1 VNAHDR
7 VLDELAKRGR
17 VRTQAGYHMAQ
28 CPAHEDSQA
37 SLSVK
42 RGTDGRV
49 LLNCHA
55 GCDTSA
61 VVDQLGLT
69 LADLFDPEEQ
79 PSKPSKV
86 AEYRYTD
93 ADGNLLFV
101 KERYV
106 PKTFRVRRASGEY
119 SLGDTERVLYRL
131 PEVVAG
137 RAAGRTIWIVEGEK
151 DADRLAALG
160 EVATC
165 NFDGAGAANQRPK
178 WRASYNQWLAGAAKV
193 VVVRDRDVPGHA
205 HARAV
210 AESIGGAVRRLDVRE
225 AVEGNDLSDHLD
237 AGHALDE
244 LVPVD
249 LYGSDDPPPTEAPD
263 DPEDRR
269 QQLSARFIP
278 GATFIL
284 DAPDGVLSVWGEDE
298 QVLWARGET
307 LLLVGPP
314 GVGKTTL
321 AGQLLR
327 ARLGGE
333 DTLLGWAVAPTVS
346 RVLYLAMDRPPQIAR
361 SMKRV
366 FREEDR
372 ELLNERLVVWRGPPE
387 SDLAKDTGLLLE
399 MAAAADADTVV
410 LDSVKD
416 AAIKLSDDEVG
427 AGLNQ
432 AFQRTLVAGVEVLG
446 LHHQTKRSGSGTGKP
461 DTLADVYG
469 SAWIT
474 AGAGSVLLLWGSPG
488 DLVVDLRHLKQPA
501 EDVGPLRLIHDHAS
515 GRTTVHQEIDL
526 LQVARDNSS
535 HGLAAR
541 AAACRLF
548 ATMEPQDNEVEKAR
562 RKLKALAEKGLLI
575 AKTDP
580 PPAGG
585 GRPEVRFIPPRCG
598 GCRRCSRSNHATT
611 HAPFRTL
618 ASLAGHRVPTDLD
631 KPAGQATTSA
641 TTPTTPPTNHAAPPL

>member
-1 VNAHDR
+1 MSAHDR
-7 VLDELAKRGR
+7 ILDLLESRGR
-17 VRTQAGYHMAQ
+17 VRSQAGYHMAQ
-28 CPAHEDSQA
+28 CPAHDDNQA

-42 RGTDGRV
+42 QGTDGRV

-55 GCDTSA
+55 GCDTAA
-61 VVDQLGLT
+61 VVDALGLT
-69 LADLFDPEEQ
+69 MADLFDPDER
-79 PSKPSKV
+79 PDTRPTKV
-86 AEYRYTD
+86 DEYRYTD
-93 ADGNLLFV
+93 EHGALLFV

-119 SLGDTERVLYRL
+119 SLGDTPRVLYRL
-131 PEVVAG
+131 PEVIAG
-137 RAAGRTIWIVEGEK
+137 VAAGRTVWIVEGEK

-178 WRASYNQWLAGAAKV
+178 WRAAYNQWLAGAAQV
-193 VVVRDRDVPGHA
+193 VIIRDRDAPGHA

-210 AESIGGAVRRLDVRE
+210 AESIDGAVRRLDVRE

-237 AGHALDE
+237 AGHHLDE

-249 LYGSDDPPPTEAPD
+249 LYGGDDPPPGEAPD

-269 QQLSARFIP
+269 QQLAARYIS
-278 GATFIL
+278 GATFVL
-284 DAPDGVLSVWGEDE
+284 DTPEGVLSVWGEGDD
-298 QVLWARGET
+298 VLWARGET

-327 ARLGGE
+327 ARLGAE
-333 DTLLGWAVAPTVS
+333 ASLLGWPIAPTVS

-361 SMKRV
+361 SMRRV

-387 SDLAKDTGLLLE
+387 VDMAKETGLLTE

-410 LDSVKD
+410 IDSVKD

-432 AFQRTLVAGVEVLG
+432 AFQRALVAGVEVLG

-474 AGAGSVLLLWGSPG
+474 AGAGSVILLWGNPG
-488 DLVVDLRHLKQPA
+488 DSVVDLRHLKQPA
-501 EDVGPLRLIHDHAS
+501 EDVGPLKLIHDHAA
-515 GRTTVHQEIDL
+515 GRTVVHAEVDL
-526 LQVARDNSS
+526 LQVVAENSA

-541 AAACRLF
+541 AAAFRLF
-548 ATMEPQDNEVEKAR
+548 ATPEPTDNEVEKAR
-562 RKLKALAEKGLLI
+562 RRLKGLAAKGLLI
-575 AKTDP
+575 TKQGP
-580 PPAGG
+580 PSTAG
-585 GRPEVRFIPPRCG
+585 GRPEMRF
-598 GCRRCSRSNHATT
+598 
-611 HAPFRTL
+611 F
-618 ASLAGHRVPTDLD
+618 
-631 KPAGQATTSA
+631 
-641 TTPTTPPTNHAAPPL
+641 PTTLREVPR

>member
-1 VNAHDR
+1 
-7 VLDELAKRGR
+7 
-17 VRTQAGYHMAQ
+17 MAQ
-28 CPAHEDSQA
+28 CPAHEDSNP

-42 RGTDGRV
+42 VGTDGRV
-49 LLNCHA
+49 LLNCHH
-55 GCDTSA
+55 GCAAETIVA
-61 VVDQLGLT
+61 QLGLT
-69 LADLFDPEEQ
+69 MADLFEPKDEPL
-79 PSKPSKV
+79 SKPTKV
-86 AEYRYTD
+86 AEYRYVD

-106 PKTFRVRRASGEY
+106 PKTFRVRRATGEY
-119 SLGDTERVLYRL
+119 SLGDAPRVLYRL
-131 PEVVAG
+131 PELIAG
-137 RAAGRTIWIVEGEK
+137 VAAGRTVWIVEGEK

-165 NFDGAGAANQRPK
+165 NFDGASAAGQRPK
-178 WRASYNQWLAGAAKV
+178 WRASYNQWLAGAAQV
-193 VVVRDRDVPGHA
+193 VIIRDRDVPGHA

-210 AESIGGAVRRLDVRE
+210 AESINGSVRRLDVRE
-225 AVEGNDLSDHLD
+225 AIEGNDLSDHLA
-237 AGHALDE
+237 AGHRLDE

-249 LYGSDDPPPTEAPD
+249 LYGTDAPPPTDAEAPD

-269 QQLSARFIP
+269 QQIAARFVS
-278 GATFIL
+278 GATFVL
-284 DAPDGVLSVWGEDE
+284 DSPEGVQSVWGEDDD
-298 QVLWARGET
+298 VLWARGET

-333 DTLLGWAVAPTVS
+333 PGLLGWPVAPTVS

-361 SMKRV
+361 SMRRV

-387 SDLAKDTGLLLE
+387 VDMAKDTGLLTE

-416 AAIKLSDDEVG
+416 AAIRLSDDEIG

-432 AFQRTLVAGVEVLG
+432 AFQRALVAGVEVLG

-474 AGAGSVLLLWGSPG
+474 AGAGSVILLWGNAG
-488 DLVVDLRHLKQPA
+488 DSVVELKHLKQPA
-501 EDVGPLRLIHDHAS
+501 EDVGPLQLIHDHAA
-515 GRTTVHQEIDL
+515 GRTVVHAEVDL
-526 LQVARDNSS
+526 LQVVANNSA

-541 AAACRLF
+541 AAAHALF
-548 ATMEPQDNEVEKAR
+548 ASEDPTDNEVEKAR
-562 RKLKALAEKGLLI
+562 RRLKGLAAKGLVI
-575 AKTDP
+575 AKPGP
-580 PPAGG
+580 PSAAGG
-585 GRPEVRFIPPRCG
+585 KPEMRF
-598 GCRRCSRSNHATT
+598 
-611 HAPFRTL
+611 F
-618 ASLAGHRVPTDLD
+618 
-631 KPAGQATTSA
+631 
-641 TTPTTPPTNHAAPPL
+641 PTTLRAVQQ